1 MDGWISNI
9 LSVFLFLE
17 IDVNIYFQSIL
28 WMLMKQ
34 DRFWVFWKSRSKNE
48 GGVLVKGGLLDNEYP
63 WLVQSYQHV

>member
-34 DRFWVFWKSRSKNE
+34 DRFWGILVSELAWYEAPKQDRFDR
-48 GGVLVKGGLLDNEYP
+48 VLEYSLL
-63 WLVQSYQHV
+63 

>member
-34 DRFWVFWKSRSKNE
+34 DRFWEIFWKSRSKNE
-48 GGVLVKGGLLDNEYP
+48 GGVLVKGGG
-63 WLVQSYQHV
+63 